1 MFFSFFSFFPWPT
14 LFSTK
19 FVRFQSII
27 NIYIYKRKRKKK
39 RRIISSTLELPEF
52 GNLRDF
58 QAKRIILIESRYINI
73 NFSFPLDGLFREYAL
88 FFFSSARNFA
98 RFNFSRIIHFVH
110 LSLSKHKRALFNRV
124 AVLRGIMS
132 LYIDVAIHSS
142 G

>member
-1 MFFSFFSFFPWPT
+1 MFYFHQLSFDELQLLIKKKGRIGGVFFFSFSFFPWPT

-39 RRIISSTLELPEF
+39 RRIIFSTLELPEF

-73 NFSFPLDGLFREYAL
+73 NFSFPLDGLFREYAT
-88 FFFSSARNFA
+88 FFFL
-98 RFNFSRIIHFVH
+98 VG
-110 LSLSKHKRALFNRV
+110 SKLCSF
-124 AVLRGIMS
+124 
-132 LYIDVAIHSS
+132 
-142 G
+142 

>member
-1 MFFSFFSFFPWPT
+1 MFYFHQLSFDELQLLIKKKEGSAVFFSFFSFFPWPT

-39 RRIISSTLELPEF
+39 RRIIFSTLELPEF

-73 NFSFPLDGLFREYAL
+73 NFSFPLDGLFREYAT
-88 FFFSSARNFA
+88 FFFSR
-98 RFNFSRIIHFVH
+98 RLETLLVLISRG
-110 LSLSKHKRALFNRV
+110 LF
-124 AVLRGIMS
+124 IS
-132 LYIDVAIHSS
+132 CT
-142 G
+142 

>member
-1 MFFSFFSFFPWPT
+1 MFYFHQLSFDELQLLIKKKGRIGGVFFFFFSFFPWPT

-39 RRIISSTLELPEF
+39 RRIIFSTLELPEF

-73 NFSFPLDGLFREYAL
+73 NFSFPLDGLFREYAT
-88 FFFSSARNFA
+88 FFFSR
-98 RFNFSRIIHFVH
+98 RLETLLVLISRG
-110 LSLSKHKRALFNRV
+110 LF
-124 AVLRGIMS
+124 IS
-132 LYIDVAIHSS
+132 CT
-142 G
+142 